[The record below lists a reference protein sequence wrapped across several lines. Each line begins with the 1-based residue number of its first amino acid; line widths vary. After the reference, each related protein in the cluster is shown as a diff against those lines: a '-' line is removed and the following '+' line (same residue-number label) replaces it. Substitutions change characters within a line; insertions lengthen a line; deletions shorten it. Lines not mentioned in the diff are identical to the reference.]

1 MIRVMY
7 SFRLEARVAETNDM
21 KDATPSNWNVRKAL
35 TTHYSNEQNI
45 IYEAIL
51 KTCWIFD
58 LMVFETQITQAFLS
72 MFVTRLP
79 FLLQL
84 NSYTS
89 KMVLVL
95 LSPILATTLVEP
107 ILV

>member
-1 MIRVMY
+1 MGIY

-58 LMVFETQITQAFLS
+58 LMVFETQITQAFLN

-89 KMVLVL
+89 KMVLMSL
-95 LSPILATTLVEP
+95 ILATTLVEP